1 MKKGLGK
8 KKNYIYLAGNISE
21 NPRTYEWREEFS
33 EIMSVE
39 PDVVIV
45 NPCGNRFNQGI
56 RNFGKET
63 GKDGLEFTKEA
74 VKRSQK
80 LLRAKDYQMVK
91 MCNLMVVH
99 LGIVTEKKPMI
110 GTVQELSWANDIFY
124 IPVIALTEGA
134 ENVYTHHPWIDE
146 CVSAWVVSVQQAAD
160 LVKEFFLEY

>member
-1 MKKGLGK
+1 MVRESIGK

-21 NPRTYEWREEFS
+21 DNRTYEWREEFT

-56 RNFGKET
+56 KNF

-80 LLRAKDYQMVK
+80 LLRAKDYQMIK
-91 MCNLMVVH
+91 MCNVMVAH
-99 LGIVTEKKPMI
+99 LGLSNPKKPMI
-110 GTVQELSWANDIFY
+110 GTVQELTWAADVFY
-124 IPVIALTEGA
+124 IPVIALTEGE
-134 ENVYTHHPWIDE
+134 ENIYTTHSWIDE
-146 CVSAWVVSVQQAAD
+146 CVSAWTVTVEDAAD

>member
-1 MKKGLGK
+1 MRPSIGK

-21 NPRTYEWREEFS
+21 DTRTYEWREEFT
-33 EIMSVE
+33 EIMWDE

-56 RNFGKET
+56 RDLGKE

-80 LLRAKDYQMVK
+80 LLRAKDYQMIK
-91 MCNLMVVH
+91 MCNVMVAH
-99 LGIVTEKKPMI
+99 LGLSNPKKPMI
-110 GTVQELSWANDIFY
+110 GTVQELTWATDVFY
-124 IPVIALTEGA
+124 IPVIALTEGE
-134 ENVYTHHPWIDE
+134 ENIYTTHSWIDE
-146 CVSAWVVSVQQAAD
+146 CVSAWTVSVEDAAN

>member
-1 MKKGLGK
+1 MSRSSIGK

-21 NPRTYEWREEFS
+21 DNRTYEWRDEFT
-33 EIMSVE
+33 EIMKDE

-56 RNFGKET
+56 KNFKG
-63 GKDGLEFTKEA
+63 DGLEFTREA

-80 LLRAKDYQMVK
+80 LLRAKDYQMIK
-91 MCNLMVVH
+91 MCNVMVAH
-99 LGIVTEKKPMI
+99 LGIVTPKKPMI
-110 GTVQELSWANDIFY
+110 GTVQELAWAADVFY
-124 IPVIALTEGA
+124 IPVIALTEGE

-146 CVSAWVVSVQQAAD
+146 CVSAWCLGVEDAAN